1 MITKLVM
8 ILSMGLGSMGILFLI
23 RRSESKKL
31 DYFHK
36 IKGLHI
42 FLIWLIIAN
51 ILFYIYFILESLLY
65 NLIIVNSDYSEIIDG
80 SARGYFT
87 TEDIANKY
95 LSLNSF
101 LIWLFITINI
111 ILFLSQFWL
120 KPNPNLSSGNETNK
134 RNYLILLLF
143 ISIMAC
149 LVSLIFL
156 IILLDYSVSYGG

>member
-8 ILSMGLGSMGILFLI
+8 ILSIGLGSMGILSLL

-36 IKGLHI
+36 TKGFNI
-42 FLIWLIIAN
+42 FLIWLILAN
-51 ILFYIYFILESLLY
+51 ILFYIYFILESVLY

-80 SARGYFT
+80 SAGGYFT
-87 TEDIANKY
+87 TEDIADKY

-101 LIWLFITINI
+101 LIWLFIIINI

-120 KPNPNLSSGNETNK
+120 KPNPNLSSGDETNK

-143 ISIMAC
+143 ISIITC
-149 LVSLIFL
+149 FVSLMFL
-156 IILLDYSVSYGG
+156 IILLNYSVSYGG